1 MTYSTLFLLRNH
13 VGSIRFCHVGNARSW
28 QVSSCGRVRTTRGEV
43 SFGSLRSDGYRDVFI
58 GRRLLLVHRLVAGA
72 FLGIPPSLNHWQVNH
87 IDGNR
92 SNNFLQNLKY
102 VTPAENMS
110 HSFAL
115 GRRAFCKPVMWRRIT
130 ERHWTKC
137 ESISQ
142 TARMLGVSA
151 SSVSRCCRGLLR
163 QAAGFEFK
171 FACKDTV
178 GHSVSHVADPSG
190 EQWKQAY
197 HPKTGETI
205 SNTMVS
211 TFGRIR
217 RAGRTS
223 LGTQTPSGYYV
234 TYAKAGVLLV
244 HRLVAATFL
253 GHPSSPDLQVNHI
266 DGNRSNNC
274 CSNLEYVTPSENILK
289 AYSRRL
295 EGKRGR
301 TGGGKPIFGRRS
313 GDFS

>member
-1 MTYSTLFLLRNH
+1 
-13 VGSIRFCHVGNARSW
+13 
-28 QVSSCGRVRTTRGEV
+28 
-43 SFGSLRSDGYRDVFI
+43 
-58 GRRLLLVHRLVAGA
+58 
-72 FLGIPPSLNHWQVNH
+72 
-87 IDGNR
+87 
-92 SNNFLQNLKY
+92 
-102 VTPAENMS
+102 
-110 HSFAL
+110 
-115 GRRAFCKPVMWRRIT
+115 
-130 ERHWTKC
+130 
-137 ESISQ
+137 
-142 TARMLGVSA
+142 MLGVSA